1 MGTLRV
7 NLNERSY
14 DIVNEAGILQHCGT
28 HIAPRLG
35 GTRCFVVSD
44 TNVAPRYGD
53 AVLDSLA
60 AAGLEATLL
69 TIPAGERSKTPEMLA
84 WLWEQMAQGGVTRTD
99 AVIALGG
106 GVVGDLAGFAAATML
121 RGVDYIQIP
130 TTLLAQVDS
139 SVGGKVAVDLVAG
152 KNLAGAF
159 YQPKLVLMDPETLT
173 TLPDRVFADGM
184 AEVIKYGCIWD
195 EALFA
200 KLERL
205 GSRAAVMREIT
216 DITTACCDIKRQVVE
231 QDELDLG
238 IRMILNFGHTLGHVY
253 EKAYHY
259 ETYTHGEAVAA
270 GMVAAAKLGQ
280 KLGHTPAGTEE
291 RIAALLAAF
300 GLPTAI
306 EAERTVCETVLGLD
320 KKNQGKTIHFIF
332 LERLGKALPVAM
344 DRAALLAQL

>member
-28 HIAPRLG
+28 HIAPLLRG
-35 GTRCFVVSD
+35 KRCFVVSD

-53 AVLDSLA
+53 TVLDSLA

-69 TIPAGERSKTPEMLA
+69 TIPAGVRSKTPEMLA

-121 RGVDYIQIP
+121 RGVDFIQIP

-332 LERLGKALPVAM
+332 LEQLGKALPVAM

>member
-28 HIAPRLG
+28 HIAPLLRG
-35 GTRCFVVSD
+35 KRCFVVSD

-53 AVLDSLA
+53 TVLDSLA

-159 YQPKLVLMDPETLT
+159 YQPRLVLMDPETLT

-332 LERLGKALPVAM
+332 LERLSKALPVAM